1 MRSRWWHVATYKI
14 TFRCVVVVYIS
25 TAGSQK
31 ETLLSYFLS
40 LLRYIIIVRKHSCG
54 SACPSSFSLPH
65 HHIAAHFFFSSF
77 FFFYESAWVTST
89 FFFTRK
95 KVQSDVKKKKK
106 KTKKEKSFSFVAP
119 FWRDVFGYLFR
130 RRARW
135 CRFTLDRSGVSLC
148 VCVCLSNISDTW
160 WFPYDYARKK
170 KKKSPIRRRRR
181 NPEKLCVYYVYTLLF
196 LLKVLGCL
204 FLLFFFFP
212 LAGFE

>member
-1 MRSRWWHVATYKI
+1 MCSI
-14 TFRCVVVVYIS
+14 VYIS

-31 ETLLSYFLS
+31 ETLFLSFFLS

-77 FFFYESAWVTST
+77 FFLFYESAWVTST
-89 FFFTRK
+89 FFFQEK
-95 KVQSDVKKKKK
+95 KSSIRREKKKKK
-106 KTKKEKSFSFVAP
+106 VSFVAP

-148 VCVCLSNISDTW
+148 VFACVFEQYLLILDD
-160 WFPYDYARKK
+160 FHM
-170 KKKSPIRRRRR
+170 IMHGRRRRR
-181 NPEKLCVYYVYTLLF
+181 RRVPSGEEGGTPKSCVCVLCIH
-196 LLKVLGCL
+196 
-204 FLLFFFFP
+204 FFFF
-212 LAGFE
+212 FF